1 MIFPDGG
8 GFHHQTGDVQL
19 QNGGQILVGDVLNK
33 GVGRQLGNT
42 PKIKF
47 VAHTDDGAGVLVRP
61 ALGDFV
67 AFPQLFNEQR
77 RGDVRVQRPVN
88 HEALEVV
95 LPGGGKIV
103 QSILKGAGLAHG
115 EMVVIAEIQLPAFLH
130 KGVQR
135 LVGLAV
141 GLDNVVVEHQIIAGP
156 VAHQDVAVAVKDIT
170 TGGTDGGNGGVFCD
184 VVGVA
189 VCLDDLKVKKL
200 HGEQRQN
207 RTEQNQKQD
216 SAKSAYSFHVV
227 PPIRPILL
235 MSGYSKIMTP
245 KL

>member
-1 MIFPDGG
+1 MVFPDGG

-61 ALGDFV
+61 ALGNLV
-67 AFPQLFNEQR
+67 ALPQLLNEQG
-77 RGDVRVQRPVN
+77 RGDVRVQRPVD

-103 QSILKGAGLAHG
+103 QSVLKGAGLAHG
-115 EMVVIAEIQLPAFLH
+115 EMVVVAQVQIPALVYER
-130 KGVQR
+130 VQR
-135 LVGLAV
+135 FVGLAV
-141 GLDNVVVEHQIIAGP
+141 GLDNVVVEHQIITGA
-156 VAHQDVAVAVKDIT
+156 VAHQNVAVPVEDIAA
-170 TGGTDGGNGGVFCD
+170 GGTDGGNGGVFRD

-189 VCLDDLKVKKL
+189 VGLDDLKIKEL
-200 HGEQRQN
+200 QGEQRQN
-207 RTEQNQKQD
+207 RNKQN
-216 SAKSAYSFHVV
+216 
-227 PPIRPILL
+227 
-235 MSGYSKIMTP
+235 
-245 KL
+245 

>member
-1 MIFPDGG
+1 
-8 GFHHQTGDVQL
+8 
-19 QNGGQILVGDVLNK
+19 
-33 GVGRQLGNT
+33 
-42 PKIKF
+42 
-47 VAHTDDGAGVLVRP
+47 
-61 ALGDFV
+61 
-67 AFPQLFNEQR
+67 
-77 RGDVRVQRPVN
+77 
-88 HEALEVV
+88 
-95 LPGGGKIV
+95 
-103 QSILKGAGLAHG
+103 
-115 EMVVIAEIQLPAFLH
+115 MVVIAEIQLPAFLH

-170 TGGTDGGNGGVFCD
+170 PGGTDGGNGGVFCD

-189 VCLDDLKVKKL
+189 VCLDDLKIEKL

-207 RTEQNQKQD
+207 RNKQNQKQD

-235 MSGYSKIMTP
+235 MGGYSRIRMP